1 MRSGHAS
8 PTPSGSTSWGG
19 QRSRIE
25 PPDRGGFSMA
35 VVFLQEFA
43 VDDRSTANYD
53 HVSEQL
59 GLTEAPDGLIVH
71 TAGFDDASG
80 VFRIVDVWESREQGE
95 RFMRERI
102 EPIVNE

>member
-1 MRSGHAS
+1 
-8 PTPSGSTSWGG
+8 
-19 QRSRIE
+19 
-25 PPDRGGFSMA
+25 MA

-102 EPIVNE
+102 EPIVNEMIGSVSDAAPPTRESWYELHDVMAR